1 MLIINHL
8 YFLYNNHVCLQNET
22 SRGRRGRR
30 RRGELRTEQEIGGIL
45 AILNDI
51 GARQNEPAN
60 IIYLPSKH
68 QIIAIMKEILSKIP
82 KHLTSCPVL
91 TDKKE
96 WILGAAS
103 LALGVGSSLFGANKA
118 KKAVRRA
125 AAENTYRTNAEK
137 AWYDKNYNTDYLDT
151 KAGQNL
157 MRRAKEVQDEY
168 VRKADGAAA
177 VGGGTAASV
186 AMAKEAANKAMGDT
200 IANVAAQDTARKQH
214 VEDAHL
220 RNTQQLSRERQQIE
234 QQKAQA
240 TSDAA
245 QNASNAMFNFG
256 VNQVGSQLEG
266 AKGLKTNDLANSKP
280 TLDNTNVSQI
290 AEGLSYKT
298 NPSGFIN
305 PSTTSGHTM
314 LDEAVGELNKRKPNV
329 PHVGV

>member
-1 MLIINHL
+1 MRPRKKLVE
-8 YFLYNNHVCLQNET
+8 FW
-22 SRGRRGRR
+22 
-30 RRGELRTEQEIGGIL
+30 
-45 AILNDI
+45 AILNEV
-51 GARQNEPAN
+51 GTWQNGTSN

-68 QIIAIMKEILSKIP
+68 QIIAIMTEILSKIP

-91 TDKKE
+91 GDKKE

-118 KKAVRRA
+118 KKKAARRA
-125 AAENTYRTNAEK
+125 QAENTYRTNAEK

-220 RNTQQLSRERQQIE
+220 QNTQQLSRERQQIE

-256 VNQVGSQLEG
+256 VNQLGLELEG
-266 AKGLKTNDLANSKP
+266 AKGVKTNALGSNGKP
-280 TLDNTNVSQI
+280 IDNTNVSHTMNETARS
-290 AEGLSYKT
+290 AESDHLAENMMSTEEKNQYRLKKAVGLSWL
-298 NPSGFIN
+298 G
-305 PSTTSGHTM
+305 
-314 LDEAVGELNKRKPNV
+314 
-329 PHVGV
+329 

>member
-1 MLIINHL
+1 MGLL
-8 YFLYNNHVCLQNET
+8 E
-22 SRGRRGRR
+22 GKK
-30 RRGELRTEQEIGGIL
+30 GEGKGVSCAPRKKLGGFG
-45 AILNDI
+45 AILNVVGI
-51 GARQNEPAN
+51 QQNEPSN

-68 QIIAIMKEILSKIP
+68 QIIAIMTEILSKIP

-96 WILGAAS
+96 WVLGAAS

-118 KKAVRRA
+118 KKAARRA
-125 AAENTYRTNAEK
+125 QAENTYRTNAEK

-186 AMAKEAANKAMGDT
+186 AMAKEAANKAIGDT

-220 RNTQQLSRERQQIE
+220 QNTQQLSRERQQIE

-256 VNQVGSQLEG
+256 VNQLGSELEG
-266 AKGLKTNDLANSKP
+266 DKAVKTN
-280 TLDNTNVSQI
+280 TLGLNGSGSDNTNVSHTPQVNPTAI
-290 AEGLSYKT
+290 AYEAQYGKGAVKDPIPVGY
-298 NPSGFIN
+298 NEVGQHYDP
-305 PSTTSGHTM
+305 
-314 LDEAVGELNKRKPNV
+314 LDLATGAKKKLK
-329 PHVGV
+329 G

>member
-1 MLIINHL
+1 M
-8 YFLYNNHVCLQNET
+8 
-22 SRGRRGRR
+22 G
-30 RRGELRTEQEIGGIL
+30 GEEGVSCAPRKKLVGFW
-45 AILNDI
+45 AILNEV
-51 GARQNEPAN
+51 GTRQNRTSN

-68 QIIAIMKEILSKIP
+68 QIIAIMTEILSKIP

-96 WILGAAS
+96 WVLGAAS

-118 KKAVRRA
+118 KKAARRA
-125 AAENTYRTNAEK
+125 QAENTYRTNAEK

-220 RNTQQLSRERQQIE
+220 QNTQQLSRERQQIE
-234 QQKAQA
+234 QQKAQN

-256 VNQVGSQLEG
+256 VNQLGSELEG
-266 AKGLKTNDLANSKP
+266 AKRVKTNTLGSNGKPIGNTIVTQQDKPAHSAAADHLAESMISPEEKNQYRLKKA
-280 TLDNTNVSQI
+280 V
-290 AEGLSYKT
+290 GLS
-298 NPSGFIN
+298 GL
-305 PSTTSGHTM
+305 G
-314 LDEAVGELNKRKPNV
+314 
-329 PHVGV
+329 

>member
-1 MLIINHL
+1 MNLSGTR
-8 YFLYNNHVCLQNET
+8 QNET
-22 SRGRRGRR
+22 S
-30 RRGELRTEQEIGGIL
+30 
-45 AILNDI
+45 
-51 GARQNEPAN
+51 N

-68 QIIAIMKEILSKIP
+68 QIIAIMTEILSKIP

-91 TDKKE
+91 GDKKE
-96 WILGAAS
+96 WVLGAAS

-118 KKAVRRA
+118 KKAARRA
-125 AAENTYRTNAEK
+125 AAENKYRTNAEK

-200 IANVAAQDTARKQH
+200 IANVAAQDTARKIQ

-220 RNTQQLSRERQQIE
+220 QNTQQLSRERQQIE
-234 QQKAQA
+234 QQKAKA

-245 QNASNAMFNFG
+245 QNASNAMVNFG
-256 VNQVGSQLEG
+256 VKQLGEQLEG
-266 AKGLKTNDLANSKP
+266 NKGTKNNTLGENEIQNGNIILTQQKQTDLANASEH
-280 TLDNTNVSQI
+280 L
-290 AEGLSYKT
+290 AENMMTPEEKNQYRLKKAVGLS
-298 NPSGFIN
+298 GL
-305 PSTTSGHTM
+305 G
-314 LDEAVGELNKRKPNV
+314 
-329 PHVGV
+329 

>member
-1 MLIINHL
+1 MGLL
-8 YFLYNNHVCLQNET
+8 E
-22 SRGRRGRR
+22 
-30 RRGELRTEQEIGGIL
+30 GEEGGEKGVSCAPRKKL
-45 AILNDI
+45 VGFGAILNEV
-51 GARQNEPAN
+51 GTRQNRTSN

-68 QIIAIMKEILSKIP
+68 QIIAIMTEILSKIP

-96 WILGAAS
+96 WILGAAA
-103 LALGVGSSLFGANKA
+103 LAGGVASSLFGANKA
-118 KKAVRRA
+118 KKAARRA
-125 AAENTYRTNAEK
+125 QAENTYRTNAEK
-137 AWYDKNYNTDYLDT
+137 AWYDKNYNTGYLDT

-220 RNTQQLSRERQQIE
+220 QNTQQLSRERQQIE

-256 VNQVGSQLEG
+256 VNQLGSELKG
-266 AKGLKTNDLANSKP
+266 AKAVKTNTLGSNGKP
-280 TLDNTNVSQI
+280 IDNTIVTQQDRTAHSAATDHL
-290 AEGLSYKT
+290 AESMMTPEEKNQYRLKKAVGLS
-298 NPSGFIN
+298 GL
-305 PSTTSGHTM
+305 G
-314 LDEAVGELNKRKPNV
+314 
-329 PHVGV
+329 

>member
-1 MLIINHL
+1 M
-8 YFLYNNHVCLQNET
+8 T
-22 SRGRRGRR
+22 
-30 RRGELRTEQEIGGIL
+30 
-45 AILNDI
+45 
-51 GARQNEPAN
+51 
-60 IIYLPSKH
+60 
-68 QIIAIMKEILSKIP
+68 EILSKIP

-96 WILGAAS
+96 WVLGAAS

-118 KKAVRRA
+118 KKAARRA
-125 AAENTYRTNAEK
+125 QAENTYRTNAEK

-220 RNTQQLSRERQQIE
+220 QNTQQLSRERQQIE

-256 VNQVGSQLEG
+256 VNQLGSELEG
-266 AKGLKTNDLANSKP
+266 AKAVKTNDLANSKP

-290 AEGLSYKT
+290 AEGLS
-298 NPSGFIN
+298 SGFIN

-314 LDEAVGELNKRKPNV
+314 LDDAVGELNKRKPNV